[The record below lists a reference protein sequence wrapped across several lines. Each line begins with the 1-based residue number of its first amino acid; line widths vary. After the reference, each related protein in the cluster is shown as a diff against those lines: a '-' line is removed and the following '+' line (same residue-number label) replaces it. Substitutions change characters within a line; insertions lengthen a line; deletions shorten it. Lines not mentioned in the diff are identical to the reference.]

1 MSKFEN
7 FVDMKKLNELLKKK
21 DVELA
26 KLYRLLGKKEVVQEE
41 EEEKKFNVLLW
52 VLAII
57 GVIVA
62 VAGICYAVYRYFT
75 PDYLDDFDD
84 DFDEEFDELE
94 KDEEEDE
101 EDEDDESMYEEEEE

>member
-7 FVDMKKLNELLKKK
+7 FVDMKKLNELLQKK

-26 KLYRLLGKKEVVQEE
+26 KLYKLLGKKEAIKEE
-41 EEEKKFNVLLW
+41 EEEKKFNALLW
-52 VLAII
+52 ILAII

-84 DFDEEFDELE
+84 DFDEEFDEIE
-94 KDEEEDE
+94 KDDEESEEDDDSMYEDEEEE
-101 EDEDDESMYEEEEE
+101 